1 MSHNMIDQSI
11 SVMSNAGTA
20 NTNVKV
26 AAGYVL
32 GERLGSGSFA
42 TVYKG
47 IRLADYEQHQHAA
60 MVLLHNE
67 SRPTTTSAAPAPAP
81 PPPFVPS
88 SNSTAA
94 IKVISRSS
102 KKLTKKVLENLDME
116 IAILRTYRHPNIVCL
131 HEVQKTDRHFYL
143 VLEYCGGGDLQR
155 LIRTRKSGRLSER
168 LCRRLL
174 RDLSAGL
181 GFLWGKELVH
191 RDIKPQ
197 NLLLT
202 GPLPSEEEVDNPS
215 REDAR
220 NNNATSTMRGVT
232 GERFMLKIADF
243 GFARHLAGVDL
254 AETMCGSPL
263 YMAPEILVSE
273 VSLLLP
279 LFVFGCTLIQVDGF
293 IVSHIYYTV
302 RGKVFGEGGSMECG
316 ISTV

>member
-1 MSHNMIDQSI
+1 MIDQSI

-47 IRLADYEQHQHAA
+47 IRLADYEQHAA

-67 SRPTTTSAAPAPAP
+67 SRPTTSAAAP
-81 PPPFVPS
+81 PLIPPT
-88 SNSTAA
+88 NSTAA

-202 GPLPSEEEVDNPS
+202 GPLPPEEETDNPS

-220 NNNATSTMRGVT
+220 NNNATSSMRGVT

-273 VSLLLP
+273 VSL
-279 LFVFGCTLIQVDGF
+279 
-293 IVSHIYYTV
+293 
-302 RGKVFGEGGSMECG
+302 
-316 ISTV
+316 